1 MTRHHY
7 IIEFSV
13 PGKIDAQFRTSCSVL
28 VTENTTAGDVE
39 ASLNHQAIRYVKETM
54 RVDVSPNWLR
64 YHVIAHVHTTNK

>member
-13 PGKIDAQFRTSCSVL
+13 PDKLVPHFRIGCAIL
-28 VTENTTAGDVE
+28 VTDNMSASDIE
-39 ASLNHQAIRYVKETM
+39 ASLNHHACRHIKDTL

-64 YHVIAHVHTTNK
+64 YHVISLVHTVNK